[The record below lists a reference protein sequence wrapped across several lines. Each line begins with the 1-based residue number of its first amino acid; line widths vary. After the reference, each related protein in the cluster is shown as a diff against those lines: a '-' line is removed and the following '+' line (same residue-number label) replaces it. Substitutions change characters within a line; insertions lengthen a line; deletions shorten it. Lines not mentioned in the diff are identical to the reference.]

1 LDTQQTLF
9 FGNGIKQEK
18 QNMKIP
24 FYQVD
29 AFSRTIFGGNPAGVC
44 LLDSWLS
51 DDVLQAIAA
60 ENNLPET
67 AFLVPKSKERYDL
80 RWFTPT
86 LEVDLCGHATLASA
100 FVILSFIDS
109 TLPSVNFETA
119 SGLLS
124 VAKSREL
131 LCMDFPARKPVPAQG
146 SPMLSEALGAEPIE
160 VLKARDLMA
169 VFKDES
175 AIRGMSPNFEKLEQI
190 PDAFAVIVTA
200 PGEKSDFVSRFFA
213 PRAGIP
219 EDPVTG
225 SAHCTLIPYW
235 SDKLNK
241 ECLHAYQLSQRGGEL
256 FCEHLNDRVRISG
269 HAVLYAA
276 GELHLGG
283 L

>member
-1 LDTQQTLF
+1 
-9 FGNGIKQEK
+9 
-18 QNMKIP
+18 MKIP
-24 FYQVD
+24 FYQID
-29 AFSRTIFGGNPAGVC
+29 AFSRKIFRGNPAGVC
-44 LLDSWLS
+44 LLESWLA
-51 DDVLQAIAA
+51 DDVLQAISA

-67 AFLVPKSKERYDL
+67 AFLVPKSKGRYDL

-100 FVILSFIDS
+100 FVIFSFVDS
-109 TLPSVNFETA
+109 TLQSVDFETA
-119 SGLLS
+119 SGSLSVTKSGELLS
-124 VAKSREL
+124 
-131 LCMDFPARKPVPAQG
+131 MNFPSRKPVPAQT
-146 SPMLSEALGAEPIE
+146 SPLLSQALGAEPIE

-175 AIRGMSPNFEKLEQI
+175 TIRGMSPNFEKLEQI
-190 PDAFAVIVTA
+190 PDTFAIIVTA

-213 PRAGIP
+213 PKAGIP

-235 SDKLNK
+235 SGKLRK
-241 ECLHAYQLSQRGGEL
+241 EQLHAHQLSRRGGEL

-276 GELHLGG
+276 GELHLSG
-283 L
+283 

>member
-1 LDTQQTLF
+1 
-9 FGNGIKQEK
+9 
-18 QNMKIP
+18 MKIP

-29 AFSRTIFGGNPAGVC
+29 AFSRKIFGGNPAAVC
-44 LLDSWLS
+44 LLESWLS
-51 DDVLQAIAA
+51 DDVLQAISA

-67 AFLVPKSKERYDL
+67 AFLVPKSKGRYDL

-86 LEVDLCGHATLASA
+86 VEIDLCGHATLASA
-100 FVILSFIDS
+100 FVIFSFIDS
-109 TLPSVNFETA
+109 ALSSVDFETA

-124 VAKSREL
+124 VAKAGEL
-131 LCMDFPARKPVPAQG
+131 LSMDFPARMPVPAEA
-146 SPMLSEALGAEPIE
+146 SPVLSEALGAEPLE
-160 VLKARDLMA
+160 VLKSRDLMA

-175 AIRGMSPNFEKLEQI
+175 MIRGMSPNFEKLKQI

-235 SDKLNK
+235 SDQLKKNQ
-241 ECLHAYQLSQRGGEL
+241 LHAYQVSQRGGEL

-269 HAVLYAA
+269 HAVLYAT
-276 GELHLGG
+276 GELHLSS